1 MNRIQLS
8 DEMTHKPADAP
19 SIPYGLVLCG
29 AARRL
34 AGVSYREFSTNPK
47 ATAESYLCAYEKY
60 GGSIL
65 AWTDLSI
72 EAADFGQKIICPEE
86 STPFPDYADPL
97 IKDVGDYTK
106 LKRVDFKHAH
116 RMQGV
121 LETIRL
127 VLNDDRFAGGTI
139 ASLCL
144 GPLAVLNMMRGAQRL
159 LKDCLLHP
167 KAVMAGMETVTETLI
182 EYVEALCDAGLP
194 AVALDTL
201 LASWSGLSRELW
213 EKIEAPFVRQ
223 IADAILQKQRAVFI
237 HNCGDGPYFDLQ
249 IRYMDPMAISFA
261 RLPDDCA
268 SLKELK
274 NKYGSQ
280 VILVGNIP
288 TPVLSWGTPADV
300 KAECKKIIE
309 DLSPGGNFILA
320 PGCEFPPNGPFEN
333 AEAIIEAAREYNV

>member
-1 MNRIQLS
+1 MSGDESVGQLS
-8 DEMTHKPADAP
+8 GAP

-34 AGVSYREFSTNPK
+34 ARVSYREFSTNPK
-47 ATAESYLCAYEKY
+47 ATAKSYLCAYEKY

-72 EAADFGQKIICPEE
+72 EAADFGQKLIYPEE
-86 STPFPDYADPL
+86 STPYPDYADPL
-97 IKDVGDYTK
+97 IKDVGDYAK
-106 LKRVDFKHAH
+106 LKRVDFKNAR

-127 VLNDDRFAGGTI
+127 VVNDERFAGGTI

-144 GPLAVLNMMRGAQRL
+144 GPLAVLNMMRGGERL

-213 EKIEAPFVRQ
+213 EKIEAPFVKQ
-223 IADAILQKQRAVFI
+223 IADAIARKQRAVFI
-237 HNCGDGPYFDLQ
+237 HNCGHGPYFDLQ
-249 IRYMDPMAISFA
+249 IKYMAPLAISFA

-268 SLKELK
+268 NLKELK
-274 NKYGSQ
+274 SKYGSR
-280 VILVGNIP
+280 VTLIGNIP
-288 TPVLSWGTPADV
+288 TPLLSWGTPADV

-309 DLSPGGNFILA
+309 DLAPGGNFVLA

-333 AEAIIEAAREYNV
+333 AEAIIEAAREFYA

>member
-1 MNRIQLS
+1 MRSTEQPP
-8 DEMTHKPADAP
+8 KPTGDP
-19 SIPYGLVLCG
+19 PIPYGLVLCG

-34 AGVSYREFSTNPK
+34 AGVSYREFCSDPK

-60 GGSIL
+60 GGSVL

-72 EAADFGQKIICPEE
+72 EAGDFGQKIIYPEE
-86 STPFPDYADPL
+86 STPYPDYADPL
-97 IKDVGDYTK
+97 IKDVGDYAK
-106 LKRVDFKHAH
+106 LKKVDFKNAR

-127 VLNDDRFAGGTI
+127 VLNSGRFAGGTI

-144 GPLAVLNMMRGAQRL
+144 GPLAVLNMMRGAQHL
-159 LKDCLLHP
+159 LRDCILHP
-167 KAVMAGMETVTETLI
+167 AEVMAGMETVTETLI
-182 EYVEALCDAGLP
+182 EYVEAQCDAGLP
-194 AVALDTL
+194 TVALDTL

-213 EKIEAPFVRQ
+213 EKIEGPFVRQ
-223 IADAILQKQRAVFI
+223 IAEAIRRKQRPVFI

-249 IRYMDPMAISFA
+249 IKYMEPLAISFA
-261 RLPDDCA
+261 QLPDDCE
-268 SLKELK
+268 SLKDLK

-280 VILVGNIP
+280 VILIGNIP

-300 KAECKKIIE
+300 KAECKKIIQ
-309 DLSPGGNFILA
+309 DLSPGGNFVLA

-333 AEAIIEAAREYNV
+333 AEAIIEAAWEYSV